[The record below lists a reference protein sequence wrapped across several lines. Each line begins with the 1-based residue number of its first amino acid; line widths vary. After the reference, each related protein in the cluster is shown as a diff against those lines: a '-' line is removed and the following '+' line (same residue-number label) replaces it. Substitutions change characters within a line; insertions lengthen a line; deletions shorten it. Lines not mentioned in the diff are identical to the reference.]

1 MIRNIVFDMGGVLL
15 HYDPARFVELLQVSE
30 EDRALLMREVFQTV
44 AWFRMDRGTIEEE
57 EAAKV
62 MKGNLPPRLHGEVD
76 RLIRWWEL
84 ELRPMDGMEDLLR
97 ELKELGYRIY
107 LLSNATVR
115 QPEYFD
121 RVPASRYMD
130 GKMVSAF
137 YHLLKPQHEFFEAM
151 LREFDLKAEE
161 CFFVDD
167 SVANVEGAYWVG
179 IAGAVFDGDV
189 SRLRRALN
197 AAGVPVKSVSAET

>member
-15 HYDPARFVELLQVSE
+15 HYDPSHFVDLLHTGA
-30 EDRALLMREVFQTV
+30 EDKALLMREVFNTV
-44 AWFRMDRGTIEEE
+44 TWFRMDRGTIGEE
-57 EAAKV
+57 EAAAS
-62 MKGNLPPRLHGEVD
+62 MKENLPPRLHGAVD

-84 ELRPMDGMEDLLR
+84 ELRPMDGMEELLR
-97 ELKELGYRIY
+97 ELKEMGYGVY

-130 GKMVSAF
+130 GRLVSAF
-137 YHLLKPQHEFFEAM
+137 YHLLKPQHEIFEAF
-151 LREFDLKAEE
+151 LEKFTLKAEE

-167 SVANVEGAYWVG
+167 SVANVESAYCLG

-189 SRLRRALN
+189 PRLRRALN
-197 AAGVPVKSVSAET
+197 DARVPVRVGQN

>member
-15 HYDPARFVELLQVSE
+15 HYDPSHFVDLLHTGA
-30 EDRALLMREVFQTV
+30 EDKALLMREVFNTV
-44 AWFRMDRGTIEEE
+44 TWFRMDRGTIGEE
-57 EAAKV
+57 EAAAS
-62 MKGNLPPRLHGEVD
+62 MKENLPPRLHGAVD

-84 ELRPMDGMEDLLR
+84 ELRAMDGMEELLR
-97 ELKELGYRIY
+97 ELKELGYGVY

-130 GKMVSAF
+130 GRLVSAF
-137 YHLLKPQHEFFEAM
+137 YHLLKPQHEIFEAF
-151 LREFDLKAEE
+151 LEKFALKAEE

-167 SVANVEGAYWVG
+167 SVANVESAYCLG
-179 IAGAVFDGDV
+179 IAGAVFVGDV
-189 SRLRRALN
+189 PRLRRALN
-197 AAGVPVKSVSAET
+197 DAGVPVRVGQN

>member
-15 HYDPARFVELLQVSE
+15 HYDPSHFVDLLHTGA
-30 EDRALLMREVFQTV
+30 EDKALLMREVFNTV
-44 AWFRMDRGTIEEE
+44 TWFRMDRGTIGEE
-57 EAAKV
+57 EAAAS
-62 MKGNLPPRLHGEVD
+62 MKENLPPRLHGAVD

-84 ELRPMDGMEDLLR
+84 ELRPMDGMEELLR
-97 ELKELGYRIY
+97 ELKELGYGVY

-130 GKMVSAF
+130 GRLVSAF
-137 YHLLKPQHEFFEAM
+137 YHLLKPQHEIFEAF
-151 LREFDLKAEE
+151 LEKFALKAEE

-167 SVANVEGAYWVG
+167 SVANVESAYCLG

-189 SRLRRALN
+189 PRLRRALN
-197 AAGVPVKSVSAET
+197 DAGVPVRVGQN